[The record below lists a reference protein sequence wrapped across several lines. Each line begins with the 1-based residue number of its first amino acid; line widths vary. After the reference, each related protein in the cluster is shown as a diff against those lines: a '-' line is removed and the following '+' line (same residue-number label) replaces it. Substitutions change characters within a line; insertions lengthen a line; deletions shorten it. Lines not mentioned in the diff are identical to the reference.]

1 MAGLK
6 ELRNRIDAIKST
18 EKITSAMKMVSAAE
32 LRRAEELLDKSAVY
46 RNNLYRAAGV
56 AWQAVC
62 REATENETAP
72 LLPDICREREN
83 GGKYLLVVLA
93 SDRGLCGSYNAVI
106 VRTVTAR
113 VEELKA
119 AGREVRLICLGSR
132 GYNSLKRRYPDEI
145 IRSAEAASAKGVDYT
160 EAVALADEI
169 LQMFYRREADVCEI
183 VYSRFRSA
191 VSRDTQSRQVLP
203 LLPTMLTEALPGEIY
218 NGAFYDGEP
227 DFASQLERLMPLAL
241 TEAVYDMM
249 INSQASEQGAR
260 MASMDNATRNAKD
273 MISKLTLRYNRLRQS
288 AITTELTEIIA
299 GAEAV

>member
-145 IRSAEAASAKGVDYT
+145 IRSAEAASAKGVDY
-160 EAVALADEI
+160 A
-169 LQMFYRREADVCEI
+169 
-183 VYSRFRSA
+183 
-191 VSRDTQSRQVLP
+191 DTQSRQVLP